1 MRLRGCGLRLS
12 LLESRLQAAQSAPMQ
27 RMGCRA
33 APAHRPPCG
42 SAIDFLPDCRALARC
57 VGLMKHC
64 LTLSAVAFSL
74 AFSSHAADA
83 FVPLFDG
90 TTLTGW
96 EQHSGKAEYR
106 VQDGAIVGKT
116 VPDTGNSFLCTARRY
131 SDFILEL
138 EFKVDPSMNSGI
150 QFRSDYYTKE
160 TEVEI
165 AGKKKKFPA
174 DRVHGY
180 QFEIDPSPRAYT
192 GGVYDEGRRGWLF
205 DLKNNEAARKAFKQ
219 GEWNQA
225 RIECR
230 GSSIKT
236 LLNGVPAADFTDEL
250 TKEGVIALQ
259 VHGIGKNAAAVGKEV
274 MWKNIRI
281 QELK

>member
-1 MRLRGCGLRLS
+1 MKRT
-12 LLESRLQAAQSAPMQ
+12 LLFSFLLLIQASAQDNWVS
-27 RMGCRA
+27 
-33 APAHRPPCG
+33 
-42 SAIDFLPDCRALARC
+42 
-57 VGLMKHC
+57 
-64 LTLSAVAFSL
+64 
-74 AFSSHAADA
+74 
-83 FVPLFDG
+83 LFDG
-90 TTLTGW
+90 KTLDGW

-106 VQDGAIVGKT
+106 VEEGAVVGKT
-116 VPDTGNSFLCTARRY
+116 VAGTGNSFLCTTKKY
-131 SDFILEL
+131 SDFILEV

-150 QFRSDYYTKE
+150 QFRSNYYTEE

-180 QFEIDPSPRAYT
+180 QFEIDPSARAYT
-192 GGVYDEGRRGWLF
+192 GGVYDEGRSGWLF

-230 GSSIKT
+230 GNSIKT
-236 LLNGVPAADFTDEL
+236 FINGVAAADFTNDL

-259 VHGIGKNAAAVGKEV
+259 VHGIGKKSDAVGKEV
-274 MWKNIRI
+274 RWRNIRI

>member
-1 MRLRGCGLRLS
+1 MKSSLLFTALILS
-12 LLESRLQAAQSAPMQ
+12 LSSQIQAE
-27 RMGCRA
+27 
-33 APAHRPPCG
+33 
-42 SAIDFLPDCRALARC
+42 
-57 VGLMKHC
+57 
-64 LTLSAVAFSL
+64 
-74 AFSSHAADA
+74 DA
-83 FVPLFDG
+83 FVSLFDG
-90 TTLTGW
+90 KSLTGW
-96 EQHSGKAEYR
+96 EQHSGTAEYR
-106 VQDGAIVGKT
+106 VENGTIIGKT
-116 VPDTGNSFLCTARRY
+116 VPNTGNSFLCTDRKYAN
-131 SDFILEL
+131 FILEVD
-138 EFKVDPSMNSGI
+138 FKVDPSMNSGI
-150 QFRSDYYTKE
+150 QFRSNYYTQE

-219 GEWNQA
+219 GDWNTA

-230 GSSIKT
+230 GDSIKT
-236 LLNGVPAADFTDEL
+236 FINGVPAADFKDDL
-250 TKEGVIALQ
+250 TAEGVIALQ
-259 VHGIGKNAAAVGKEV
+259 VHGVGKKTEAIGKEV

>member
-1 MRLRGCGLRLS
+1 MKAAALFASFFLS
-12 LLESRLQAAQSAPMQ
+12 LSLNAAAQ
-27 RMGCRA
+27 GEW
-33 APAHRPPCG
+33 
-42 SAIDFLPDCRALARC
+42 
-57 VGLMKHC
+57 
-64 LTLSAVAFSL
+64 TT
-74 AFSSHAADA
+74 
-83 FVPLFDG
+83 LFDG
-90 TTLTGW
+90 KTLTGW
-96 EQHSGKAEYR
+96 EQHSGTAEYR

-116 VPDTGNSFLCTARRY
+116 VPNTGNSFLCTARKY
-131 SDFILEL
+131 SDFIVEI
-138 EFKVDPSMNSGI
+138 EFKVDPAMNSGI
-150 QFRSDYYTKE
+150 QFRSNYYEKE

-180 QFEIDPSPRAYT
+180 QFEIDPSARAYT

-219 GEWNQA
+219 GEWNLA

-236 LLNGVPAADFTDEL
+236 FINGVAAAAFTDDV

-259 VHGIGKNAAAVGKEV
+259 VHGIGKKTEAVGKEV
-274 MWKNIRI
+274 MWRNIRI

>member
-1 MRLRGCGLRLS
+1 MTNRLLFIAAFVSFATALRA
-12 LLESRLQAAQSAPMQ
+12 E
-27 RMGCRA
+27 
-33 APAHRPPCG
+33 
-42 SAIDFLPDCRALARC
+42 
-57 VGLMKHC
+57 
-64 LTLSAVAFSL
+64 
-74 AFSSHAADA
+74 DA

-90 TTLTGW
+90 KTLTGW

-106 VQDGAIVGKT
+106 VENGVIVGKT
-116 VPDTGNSFLCTARRY
+116 VPDT
-131 SDFILEL
+131 
-138 EFKVDPSMNSGI
+138 NSGI
-150 QFRSDYYTKE
+150 QFRSNYYTQE

-180 QFEIDPSPRAYT
+180 QFEIDPSPRAFT

-219 GEWNQA
+219 GEWNLA

-236 LLNGVPAADFTDEL
+236 FLNGVPAADFADEM
-250 TKEGVIALQ
+250 TAEGVIALQ
-259 VHGIGKNAAAVGKEV
+259 VHGIGKKTEAVGKEV

>member
-1 MRLRGCGLRLS
+1 MFYRPLF
-12 LLESRLQAAQSAPMQ
+12 AAAFAAITLTASAE
-27 RMGCRA
+27 
-33 APAHRPPCG
+33 
-42 SAIDFLPDCRALARC
+42 
-57 VGLMKHC
+57 
-64 LTLSAVAFSL
+64 
-74 AFSSHAADA
+74 DA

-90 TTLTGW
+90 KTLTGW
-96 EQHSGKAEYR
+96 EQHSGTAEYR
-106 VQDGAIVGKT
+106 VQDGAVVGKT
-116 VPDTGNSFLCTARRY
+116 VAGTGNSFMCTTKKY

-150 QFRSDYYTKE
+150 QFRSNYYTQE

-180 QFEIDPSPRAYT
+180 QFEIDPSPRAFT

-219 GEWNQA
+219 GEWNTA

-230 GSSIKT
+230 GSSLKT
-236 LLNGVPAADFTDEL
+236 FINGVAAADFTDDM

-259 VHGIGKNAAAVGKEV
+259 VHGIGKKTEAVGKEV
-274 MWKNIRI
+274 MWRNIRI

>member
-1 MRLRGCGLRLS
+1 MKTNR
-12 LLESRLQAAQSAPMQ
+12 
-27 RMGCRA
+27 
-33 APAHRPPCG
+33 
-42 SAIDFLPDCRALARC
+42 FL
-57 VGLMKHC
+57 
-64 LTLSAVAFSL
+64 LSAAFLGL
-74 AFSSHAADA
+74 AITSRAEDA
-83 FVPLFDG
+83 SVPLFDG
-90 TTLTGW
+90 KTLTGW
-96 EQHSGKAEYR
+96 EQHSGTAEYR
-106 VQDGAIVGKT
+106 VQDGAVVGKT
-116 VPDTGNSFLCTARRY
+116 VAGTGNSFLCTAKKY
-131 SDFILEL
+131 TDFNLVL

-150 QFRSDYYTKE
+150 QFRSNYYTQE

-205 DLKNNEAARKAFKQ
+205 DLKNNEVARKAFKQ
-219 GEWNQA
+219 GEWNNA

-236 LLNGVPAADFTDEL
+236 FLNGVAAADFTDEL

-259 VHGIGKNAAAVGKEV
+259 VHGIGKKTEAVGKEV

>member
-1 MRLRGCGLRLS
+1 MKPRL
-12 LLESRLQAAQSAPMQ
+12 
-27 RMGCRA
+27 
-33 APAHRPPCG
+33 
-42 SAIDFLPDCRALARC
+42 FLPLALLC
-57 VGLMKHC
+57 C
-64 LTLSAVAFSL
+64 LLTA
-74 AFSSHAADA
+74 HAEEAL
-83 FVPLFDG
+83 VPLFDG
-90 TTLTGW
+90 KTLTGW
-96 EQHSGKAEYR
+96 EQHSGVAEYR
-106 VQDGAIVGKT
+106 VENEAIVGKT
-116 VPDTGNSFLCTARRY
+116 VPNTGNSFLCTTKKY
-131 SDFILEL
+131 GDFILEL

-150 QFRSDYYTKE
+150 QFRSNYYTQE

-180 QFEIDPSPRAYT
+180 QFEIDPSARAFT

-219 GEWNQA
+219 GDWNKA

-230 GSSIKT
+230 GDSIKT
-236 LLNGVPAADFTDEL
+236 FINGVSAADFKDEM

-259 VHGIGKNAAAVGKEV
+259 VHGIGKKTEAIGKEV
-274 MWKNIRI
+274 MWRNIRL

>member
-1 MRLRGCGLRLS
+1 MMPLMKPS
-12 LLESRLQAAQSAPMQ
+12 LL
-27 RMGCRA
+27 
-33 APAHRPPCG
+33 
-42 SAIDFLPDCRALARC
+42 FTALI
-57 VGLMKHC
+57 
-64 LTLSAVAFSL
+64 LS
-74 AFSSHAADA
+74 FSSQVQAEDA
-83 FVPLFDG
+83 FVSLFDG
-90 TTLTGW
+90 KSLTGW
-96 EQHSGKAEYR
+96 EQHSGTAEYR
-106 VQDGAIVGKT
+106 VENGTIIGKT
-116 VPDTGNSFLCTARRY
+116 VPNTGNSFLCTARKY
-131 SDFILEL
+131 ANFVLEVD
-138 EFKVDPSMNSGI
+138 FKVDPSMNSGI
-150 QFRSDYYTKE
+150 QFRSNYYTQE

-219 GEWNQA
+219 GDWNTA

-230 GSSIKT
+230 GDSIKT
-236 LLNGVPAADFTDEL
+236 FINGVPAADFKDEL
-250 TKEGVIALQ
+250 TAEGVIALQ
-259 VHGIGKNAAAVGKEV
+259 VHGVGKKTEAIGKEV

>member
-1 MRLRGCGLRLS
+1 MQREKDNASPPVYHRPMTNRLLLSAAVLSFAS
-12 LLESRLQAAQSAPMQ
+12 LL
-27 RMGCRA
+27 
-33 APAHRPPCG
+33 
-42 SAIDFLPDCRALARC
+42 
-57 VGLMKHC
+57 
-64 LTLSAVAFSL
+64 
-74 AFSSHAADA
+74 HAEDD

-106 VQDGAIVGKT
+106 VQDGVIVGKT
-116 VPDTGNSFLCTARRY
+116 VPDTGNSFLCTSKKY
-131 SDFILEL
+131 SNFILEV

-150 QFRSDYYTKE
+150 QFRSNYYTEE

-180 QFEIDPSPRAYT
+180 QFEIDPSARAYT

-230 GSSIKT
+230 GGSIKT
-236 LLNGVPAADFTDEL
+236 FINGVLAADFTDEM

-259 VHGIGKNAAAVGKEV
+259 VHGIGKKTEAVGKEV

-281 QELK
+281 QEIK

>member
-1 MRLRGCGLRLS
+1 MKRT
-12 LLESRLQAAQSAPMQ
+12 LLFSFLLLIQASAQDNWVS
-27 RMGCRA
+27 
-33 APAHRPPCG
+33 
-42 SAIDFLPDCRALARC
+42 
-57 VGLMKHC
+57 
-64 LTLSAVAFSL
+64 
-74 AFSSHAADA
+74 
-83 FVPLFDG
+83 LFDG
-90 TTLTGW
+90 KTLDGW

-106 VQDGAIVGKT
+106 VEEGAVVGKT
-116 VPDTGNSFLCTARRY
+116 VAGTGNSFLCTTKKY
-131 SDFILEL
+131 SDFILEV

-150 QFRSDYYTKE
+150 QFRSNYYTEE

-180 QFEIDPSPRAYT
+180 QFEIDPSARAYT
-192 GGVYDEGRRGWLF
+192 GGVYDEGRSGWLF

-230 GSSIKT
+230 GNSIKT
-236 LLNGVPAADFTDEL
+236 FINGVAAADFTNDL

-259 VHGIGKNAAAVGKEV
+259 VHGIGKKSEAVGKEV
-274 MWKNIRI
+274 RWRNIRI